1 MASADF
7 DSIYML
13 RIQHNKWIDK
23 TPISQPLS
31 LHHQTPW
38 IPYHVKLNPPATADS
53 PDSDAMPSCNSSPW
67 WPAYRFPISRPM
79 SQRPSPSPWAPP
91 VPVSALIA

>member
-23 TPISQPLS
+23 TPISQPS
-31 LHHQTPW
+31 IFT
-38 IPYHVKLNPPATADS
+38 VKLLGYRIMSSLTRPPPLIVLIATQCHHVIHHRGGRHIA
-53 PDSDAMPSCNSSPW
+53 
-67 WPAYRFPISRPM
+67 PIPRPM

-91 VPVSALIA
+91 VPVSALTA